1 MILLVLLGAATFAW
15 AQDDE
20 NADAAEWGELLD
32 ADAPTVEVPD
42 EPVDRERMQKL
53 AEQVAANARRWVE
66 DRPLD
71 PNVDAR
77 LDKVVYDAQSV
88 RYLRMVT
95 SRPRPDPIDLYVVNK
110 LLEPLMRADA
120 EVIESARPMIN
131 SLQSRYGRYMRAPR
145 YSPGQLRKY
154 DYGDYRQGAAERL
167 LRKIGQIEE
176 ARDEKEQAERVIER
190 HNHLVGRILRKAY
203 ELMAVQDDRSM
214 QKRLMQLIVQTEARG
229 DATCVQV
236 MEAIAGAADRM
247 PKAQAERFYGDLTKL
262 LEAWRLKGGEY
273 LMPWSFRIV
282 REDESYFE
290 KMRGVYWGIVIPETM
305 NALAT
310 VAEKPQVRVPDRE
323 KMKDLVE
330 QARRKKQ

>member
-1 MILLVLLGAATFAW
+1 
-15 AQDDE
+15 
-20 NADAAEWGELLD
+20 
-32 ADAPTVEVPD
+32 
-42 EPVDRERMQKL
+42 
-53 AEQVAANARRWVE
+53 
-66 DRPLD
+66 
-71 PNVDAR
+71 
-77 LDKVVYDAQSV
+77 
-88 RYLRMVT
+88 
-95 SRPRPDPIDLYVVNK
+95 
-110 LLEPLMRADA
+110 
-120 EVIESARPMIN
+120 
-131 SLQSRYGRYMRAPR
+131 
-145 YSPGQLRKY
+145 
-154 DYGDYRQGAAERL
+154 
-167 LRKIGQIEE
+167 
-176 ARDEKEQAERVIER
+176 
-190 HNHLVGRILRKAY
+190 
-203 ELMAVQDDRSM
+203 M